1 MREYADKE
9 QALLDELA
17 ALPEELEPA
26 RDLWPGIAARI
37 ASPAAPA
44 SPRLRRPRVRWVLF
58 QSAAALAFFAAGA
71 LAGHILSGLSEEAQ
85 PVLRRPLHGVAGF
98 EQQGENRPTAFEAG
112 EKKATPEPALRQA
125 EPAIDLGMELDCG
138 DCGWFAGQGGR
149 QVWRAS
155 TFPKVR
161 TVEPGGPAARAGI
174 RPGDVLLE
182 IDGYSFIERAAGEHL
197 GGLRAGQRITLRI
210 GRVGVFR
217 NVTVVPRAKGNRL

>member
-1 MREYADKE
+1 MRTMSEYADKE
-9 QALLDELA
+9 QALLNELA
-17 ALPEELEPA
+17 TLPEELEPA

-37 ASPAAPA
+37 AAPAAPA
-44 SPRLRRPRVRWVLF
+44 SPRPRVRRLLF
-58 QSAAALAFFAAGA
+58 QSAAALVFFAAGA
-71 LAGHILSGLSEEAQ
+71 LVGHILSGLAEEAP
-85 PVLRRPLHGVAGF
+85 PVLRRPLHRAAGF
-98 EQQGENRPTAFEAG
+98 EQQGENRPTAFEEG
-112 EKKATPEPALRQA
+112 ERKALPLRQA

-161 TVEPGGPAARAGI
+161 TVEPGGPAALAGI

-197 GGLRAGQRITLRI
+197 GSLRPGQRITLRI

-217 NVTVVPRAKGNRL
+217 NVIVVPRVKGNRL